1 MGEKIIIR
9 DLNIKSSIHFLW
21 TFEKILSFNINL
33 NKSYKDIKNRIV
45 DISKNFNE
53 WGIGDNIEIY
63 SAQDFYYYKLSSRIC
78 DYNSINEEEEKEF
91 IDSLFDRFCNHNN
104 IFPNGFIIIFRSLRG
119 NYNNTI
125 QYLKNEIIYSDS
137 EF

>member
-9 DLNIKSSIHFLW
+9 ELNIKSVPFLW

-33 NKSYKDIKNRIV
+33 NKSYKDIDNRII
-45 DISKNFNE
+45 DISIKFNE
-53 WGIGDNIEIY
+53 REIGDSIEVY
-63 SAQDFYYYKLSSRIC
+63 SAQDFYYYKLSSKIC
-78 DYNSINEEEEKEF
+78 DYNSINEEEKKF
-91 IDSLFDRFCNHNN
+91 VDSLFDRFCNHNN
-104 IFPNGFIIIFRSLRG
+104 IFPNGFIVIFRSLRPRG

>member
-9 DLNIKSSIHFLW
+9 ELNIKSSVHFLW

-33 NKSYKDIKNRIV
+33 NKSYKDIENRIV
-45 DISKNFNE
+45 DISKKFNE
-53 WGIGDNIEIY
+53 REIGDSIEIY

-78 DYNSINEEEEKEF
+78 DYNFINEEEKEF

-104 IFPNGFIIIFRSLRG
+104 IFPNGFIVIFRSLRG

-125 QYLKNEIIYSDS
+125 QHLKNEIIYSDS